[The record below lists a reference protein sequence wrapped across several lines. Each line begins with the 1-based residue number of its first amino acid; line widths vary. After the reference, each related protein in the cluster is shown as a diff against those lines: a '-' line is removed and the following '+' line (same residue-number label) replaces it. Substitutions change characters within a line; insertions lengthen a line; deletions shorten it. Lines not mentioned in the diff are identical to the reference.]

1 MTDRKMEMRRQGPP
15 RKSVSVVSSMMSTLP
30 WAGATMTLGSGGTRG
45 LGSRKKQSAQNPKRT
60 QKANNNPANA
70 VTKVP
75 IIAASRPMPV
85 SASSATRVQKIN
97 FSAACMALPLC
108 FMGAILGGGG
118 TAWKEDVL
126 ICRGQSDRY

>member
-45 LGSRKKQSAQNPKRT
+45 LGSRKNQSAKNPKTT

-118 TAWKEDVL
+118 AAWKEDVFDL
-126 ICRGQSDRY
+126 SRA